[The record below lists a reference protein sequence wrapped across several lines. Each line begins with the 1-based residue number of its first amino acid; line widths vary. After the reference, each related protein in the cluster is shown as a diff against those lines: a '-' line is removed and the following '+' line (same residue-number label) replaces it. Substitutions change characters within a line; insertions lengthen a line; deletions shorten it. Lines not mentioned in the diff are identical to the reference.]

1 MPLVT
6 HVLEPVWN
14 ADSRVLIL
22 GTIPSPKSREL
33 GFDSGHPQNRFW
45 PVLSQVLGRPLPQ
58 TNEEKRQLC
67 LENGVALWDVLASC
81 DIQGASDS
89 SIRNAKVNDFSH
101 ILAHSAVAAI
111 FTTGQTAHRYYQKRC
126 AARYAVPEFCLPST
140 SPANCQISLPQLVE
154 RYRVLLP
161 YLKPASHPSQHSIK

>member
-33 GFDSGHPQNRFW
+33 GFYYGHPQNRFW

-101 ILAHSAVAAI
+101 ILAHSAAAAI
-111 FTTGQTAHRYYQKRC
+111 FTTGRLPTAIIKS
-126 AARYAVPEFCLPST
+126 AAPPAMPCPSSACPPPVRPTVRFPCRSWWSAIAFCCPT
-140 SPANCQISLPQLVE
+140 
-154 RYRVLLP
+154 
-161 YLKPASHPSQHSIK
+161 